1 MTDSPAFGFEPAMPF
16 GGDALETGLLGP
28 ILGAQQ
34 FSGWRTEA
42 TKWHETAYLGGAIST
57 SPTLRIKGPDASKFL
72 SDNTV
77 NDFSKM
83 RPGSIRHGIV
93 CDEQGRILQHGVIKM
108 VGDDEFITMWL
119 SPTLDWRWD
128 RSNGAYD
135 ATVEDLTGQVF
146 LFQIGGPRSLEIIEA
161 ASGEDFHNL
170 PFTKHRESTIAGGK
184 VSVLRLGMAGTL
196 SYEVHGSISDAHAV
210 YNALWEAGKPFGLIK
225 QGRRAYMLN
234 HTEDGFPQ
242 ANYHF
247 GYPWYEE
254 PGFGDWLDARPGAG
268 FYNQNPRLLGSV
280 GNNTDV
286 RYMTPFDTKWDD
298 VISWGHEFTGKAA
311 LQKIA
316 ENPPRTVVTLV
327 WNTEDVTDVY
337 ASQFRPGEPYDQMD
351 WPHDMDFSSGT
362 FDSNTGEFR
371 GWAYR
376 ADWVLLDGEKIGI
389 ASGRAMSLNYHTML
403 SLGFID
409 RAAAKEGTEVIVLW
423 GSEGKPQKEI
433 RATIARFPYLD
444 APSNAA
450 FDVDSVPRLAREQ
463 LTH

>member
-1 MTDSPAFGFEPAMPF
+1 MTDSPALIFEPAIPF
-16 GGDALETGLLGP
+16 GGDTYEIGLLGP
-28 ILGAQQ
+28 VVGAQQ

-42 TKWHETAYLGGAIST
+42 TKWHESAYLGAAIST
-57 SPTLRIKGPDASKFL
+57 SPTLRISGPDASRFL
-72 SDNTV
+72 SDNLV

-83 RPGSIRHGIV
+83 KPGSIRHGIV
-93 CDEQGRILQHGVIKM
+93 CDEQGRILQHGVVKKT
-108 VGDDEFITMWL
+108 GDEEFITMWL

-135 ATVEDLTGQVF
+135 ATVEDITMKVF

-161 ASGEDFHNL
+161 ATGEDFHDL
-170 PFTKHRESTIAGGK
+170 PFTKHREATIAGAK
-184 VSVLRLGMAGTL
+184 VTVLRLGMAGTL
-196 SYEVHGSISDAHAV
+196 SYEVHGNVEDSHAV
-210 YNALWEAGKPFGLIK
+210 YNAIWEAGKPFGLIK

-254 PGFGDWLDARPGAG
+254 PGFGDWLDAHPGAG
-268 FYNQNPRLLGSV
+268 FYNMFPRLQGSV
-280 GNNTDV
+280 GNDTSV

-298 VISWGHEFTGKAA
+298 VISWDHEFTGKAA

-327 WNTEDVTDVY
+327 WNADDVADVY
-337 ASQFRPGEPYDQMD
+337 ASQFRPGEPYDLMD
-351 WPHDMDFSSGT
+351 QPHDMDFSSGT
-362 FDSNTGEFR
+362 IDSDTGQFKP
-371 GWAYR
+371 WAYR
-376 ADWVLLDGEKIGI
+376 ADWVLLDGKKIGI
-389 ASGRAMSLNYHTML
+389 ASGRAVSLNYHAML

-409 RAAAKEGTEVIVLW
+409 RNLAKEGTEVIVLW
-423 GSEGKPQKEI
+423 GPEGKPQKEI
-433 RATIARFPYLD
+433 RATIAPFPYLK

-450 FDVDSVPRLAREQ
+450 FDVESIPRLAK
-463 LTH
+463 